1 MPHQKKKKAQLDRL
15 YKHFAEF
22 GFKQVDNVSYLTKS
36 IGISRSLFYFYFAD
50 TDDLLTQLSDYHQEK
65 ISAQSEIV
73 VSQSFT
79 HVQYLKGLVEH
90 KDLYFFTI
98 QCRRHRHEHPMIELM
113 YQHVLNT
120 IDQVNFR
127 LFVEHYNLESFSES
141 AIKTLYDSFRGFW
154 YDNSSY
160 ETWSHE
166 RAQELAQQI
175 QEMMLLLR
183 SRHEPSGD
191 QTGAESV

>member
-1 MPHQKKKKAQLDRL
+1 MPHQKKRHLQLERL
-15 YKHFAEF
+15 YRYFAEF
-22 GFKQVDNVSYLTKS
+22 GFKQVDNISYLTKA

-50 TDDLLTQLSDYHQEK
+50 TDDLLKQLSDYHNEK
-65 ISAQSEIV
+65 ISEQRSIV
-73 VSQSFT
+73 VSHSFNHT
-79 HVQYLKGLVEH
+79 QYLQGLVTH

-98 QCRRHRHEHPMIELM
+98 QCRRHRHEHPHIDLM
-113 YQHVLNT
+113 YQYVIET

-141 AIKTLYDSFRGFW
+141 AIKTLYDVFRGFW
-154 YDNSSY
+154 YDNSDY
-160 ETWSHE
+160 ETWNQE
-166 RAQELAQQI
+166 RVLELSQQI

-191 QTGAESV
+191 QTEAESV